1 MGAEVEVKDE
11 ESITKLSTKSRF
23 RYNSPL
29 VQVSLIG
36 LVCFCCPGM
45 FNALSGMGGG
55 GQVDPT
61 ATNNANTALYTTF
74 TVFGILGGGIY
85 NILGPHLTLAAGC
98 STYVLYAGSL
108 LYYNEQQHQGF
119 VIIAGA
125 LLGIGAGLLWACEG
139 AIMTSYPPP
148 NRKGTYISL
157 FWSIFN
163 MGGVIGGLIP
173 FILNYHRNKA
183 ASVNDATYIGFMCFM
198 SAGTLLSFAILP
210 PNRVVRNDG
219 TRCTD
224 IKYSSVSKEATEV
237 LKLFTNW
244 KMLLIV
250 PAAWASN
257 FFYSYQFNNVNA
269 VLFNLRTRGLN
280 NVFYWGAQ
288 MLGSIG
294 IGYILDFSFQSRRMR
309 GFVGISVVALLG
321 TAIWGGGLA
330 NQLPYSHDR
339 PQSEK
344 LDFKDS
350 SFAGP
355 FVLYFSYGLLDAMFQ
370 SMVYW
375 VIGALADD
383 SQTLSRYSG
392 FYKGVQSAGAA
403 VAWQVDTHKVP
414 LLSQLIVNWSLTTI
428 SYPLLVLLVM
438 LAVKDDNK
446 TEDEIVKEAT
456 VPSSNKDIKSTAIST

>member
-1 MGAEVEVKDE
+1 
-11 ESITKLSTKSRF
+11 
-23 RYNSPL
+23 
-29 VQVSLIG
+29 
-36 LVCFCCPGM
+36 
-45 FNALSGMGGG
+45 
-55 GQVDPT
+55 
-61 ATNNANTALYTTF
+61 
-74 TVFGILGGGIY
+74 
-85 NILGPHLTLAAGC
+85 
-98 STYVLYAGSL
+98 
-108 LYYNEQQHQGF
+108 
-119 VIIAGA
+119 
-125 LLGIGAGLLWACEG
+125 
-139 AIMTSYPPP
+139 
-148 NRKGTYISL
+148 
-157 FWSIFN
+157 

-210 PNRVVRNDG
+210 PNRVVRDDG

-224 IKYSSVSKEATEV
+224 VKYSSVSKEATEV
-237 LKLFTNW
+237 LQLFTNW

-257 FFYSYQFNNVNA
+257 FFYTYQFNNVNA

-330 NQLPYSHDR
+330 NQLPYSHDH
-339 PQSEK
+339 PPSNK